1 MKNHFVGLNAD
12 FFGFVASM
20 LCVIHCLC
28 VPFIV
33 TLMPL
38 VGAAFLEDPRIEI
51 GLILT
56 SLIITGYAF
65 RRNFKGAFI
74 IQLPIVLASVG
85 FLFIFIGSFASTE
98 VLEISVKA
106 VGVVL
111 VCIAHVVNW
120 RAMHRK

>member
-1 MKNHFVGLNAD
+1 MKNHFVGMNAD
-12 FFGFVASM
+12 FFGFIASM

-33 TLMPL
+33 SLMPL
-38 VGAAFLEDPRIEI
+38 VGATFLEDTRIEI
-51 GLILT
+51 GLIVA
-56 SLIITGYAF
+56 SLLITGYAL
-65 RRNFKGAFI
+65 RRNIKGAFI
-74 IQLPIVLASVG
+74 IQLPILIASVG

-98 VLEISVKA
+98 VLEISVKS